1 METLTEDISQ
11 SAQMKCICPKHGDV
25 GNYVYRV
32 HMPEFGQEHMHYC
45 LVCAVEYLSMIAQE
59 VKLEPSKYQEGDA
72 E

>member
-1 METLTEDISQ
+1 MTEETIQTSNL
-11 SAQMKCICPKHGDV
+11 KCVCPKHGDV

-32 HMPEFGQEHMHYC
+32 HMPEFGQERMTYC

-59 VKLEPSKYQEGDA
+59 IKYVPVEESKGET